1 MREGNL
7 CLRRNKHEILI
18 NKIINNK
25 NKSMDF
31 LQNTFW
37 GNSIEAYLLAILI
50 FFVSVYALKIF
61 KSVIIAKIKKVSEK
75 TKTEIDNMVIDAIS
89 SIHWPFY
96 VFASLYFSVNFLNVN
111 NAIKNWLFYIFL
123 IAVVY
128 YGIRFVER
136 LINFGIGILSKKQDG
151 EDDTILKLIGTVA
164 KIALW
169 GAAVLLVLSNMGIN
183 VTSLIAGMGIGG
195 IAIALALQNILGDLF
210 SSLSIYFD
218 KPFKVGDYVSLGGT
232 NSGTVKKVGI
242 KTTRIETP
250 QGEELVVANSEL
262 TKAMLSNFGAM
273 ERRRATF
280 NIGVTYDTPLEKLKK
295 ITGIIR
301 EIIESHG
308 EKTEIARIHFT
319 TFGDFSLIYSATYY
333 VNSDQYNV
341 FADIQQDINFKILE
355 KFEEQNIE
363 MAFPTQTV
371 YVKK

>member
-1 MREGNL
+1 M
-7 CLRRNKHEILI
+7 K
-18 NKIINNK
+18 
-25 NKSMDF
+25 F
-31 LQNTFW
+31 LQNTFL
-37 GNSIEAYLLAILI
+37 GNSIEAYLIAILI
-50 FFVSVYALKIF
+50 FFVSVYVLKIF
-61 KSVIIAKIKKVSEK
+61 KSVIVAKIKKVSKK
-75 TKTEIDNMVIDAIS
+75 TKTDIDDMVIDAIS

-111 NAIKNWLFYIFL
+111 GAIKNWLFYIFL

-128 YGIRFVER
+128 YGIKFVES
-136 LINFGIGILSKKQDG
+136 LINYGVGILAKKQG
-151 EDDTILKLIGTVA
+151 EEGDATIIKLIGGVA
-164 KIALW
+164 KIILW
-169 GAAVLLVLSNMGIN
+169 GGAVLLILSNMGIN
-183 VTSLIAGMGIGG
+183 VTSIVAGMGIGG

-295 ITGIIR
+295 IKQIIKTS
-301 EIIESHG
+301 IEEHG
-308 EKTEIARIHFT
+308 EKTEVARIHFT
-319 TFGDFSLIYSATYY
+319 TFGDFSLIFSATYY
-333 VNSDQYNV
+333 VNSDEYNT
-341 FADIQQDINFKILE
+341 FADIQEDINFKILE
-355 KFEEQNIE
+355 KFEESGIE